1 MAMGGKLTLS
11 DDSHGMAQVGLNFGR
26 VSDYLKSM
34 GVRELYY
41 LERQVQD
48 SGTESKLPLLVRQV
62 RFTGLGDA
70 CFPSSVLN

>member
-1 MAMGGKLTLS
+1 MALGGKLTLS
-11 DDSHGMAQVGLNFGR
+11 DDSHGVAQVGLNFGR

-48 SGTESKLPLLVRQV
+48 LGTKSKLPLLVTQV
-62 RFTGLGDA
+62 PYTGLDNA